1 MLAGQSPVALVIR
14 RVDDWARRW
23 QNGAVRVLILS
34 NPSYMPST
42 KYRILALLPLFRRDG
57 IEVEHVDI
65 PEGLLDRWRLLGRVA
80 DFDVVLLQKR
90 LLPTWQY
97 TPLRKKA
104 RALVYDYDDPI
115 VLTRTESRIAVCR
128 TRRRRFRAVA
138 STADAVVCHVGAES
152 FAHEYGARNVHT
164 ISTSVDLGHWAPK
177 TSWTSGGLTLGW
189 LGTAS
194 NIGNLRDIAPALAGC
209 KLRIVAEQTLDLP
222 GVDVE
227 FVKWDP
233 DTEAAHVRSFDVAV
247 APLPDD
253 LWSRSKMPL
262 KILHYFASAVPVVA
276 TSIGGVPTVI
286 KDGEN
291 GFLAGDWKEK
301 IGRLRDPALRE
312 RIGRAGRATV
322 EAGYTIETAYAK
334 LKGVLE
340 SVARR

>member
-1 MLAGQSPVALVIR
+1 MAL
-14 RVDDWARRW
+14 
-23 QNGAVRVLILS
+23 VRVLILS
-34 NPSYMPST
+34 NPSHMPST
-42 KYRILALLPLFRRDG
+42 KYRILPFLPLFRRDN

-65 PEGLLDRWRLLGRVA
+65 PEGLLERWKILGRVA
-80 DFDVVLLQKR
+80 EFDVVFIQKR

-97 TPLRKKA
+97 YPLRKRA

-115 VLTRTESRIAVCR
+115 VLSRNDERIIVCR

-138 STADAVVCHVGAES
+138 TTADAIVCHVGSES

-164 ISTSVDLGHWAPK
+164 ISTAVDLGHWEPK
-177 TSWTSGGLTLGW
+177 TSWASGGLTLGW

-194 NIGNLRDIAPALAGC
+194 NIGNLRDIAPALAGH
-209 KLRIVAEQTLDLP
+209 KLKIVAEQTLDLP
-222 GVDVE
+222 GVEVE
-227 FVKWDP
+227 FLKWDAA
-233 DTEAAHVRSFDVAV
+233 TEAAHVRSFDVAV

-286 KDGEN
+286 RDGEN

-312 RIGRAGRATV
+312 RMGRAGRATV
-322 EAGYTIETAYAK
+322 EASYTVETAYAK
-334 LKGVLE
+334 LKGVFE
-340 SVARR
+340 SVVRR